1 MKLERGR
8 ELGSRKRRK
17 DETKG
22 RGGER
27 KVERKGGG

>member
-1 MKLERGR
+1 MKLERG